1 MKKILVFLLLFISCF
16 TIYLV
21 NNTKEV
27 VAATYTQDDNGNWY
41 WGYNSQLDESYYSD
55 LTGITDKTDFE
66 ETLHEIIST
75 GYNRI
80 TYGNRKNCLYEAD
93 QDPNNS
99 NNVLCL
105 YTGISFSKSAGGSS
119 GTNVWN
125 TEHTWAKSHGFPN
138 EGDTPYSDLHH
149 LRVTQAKINETR
161 SSCGFKELTTSAD
174 SYGNKKSGEWFE
186 PRDCV
191 KGDVARIMM
200 YMDVRYSGDSLS
212 NNFKLTLVNGVT
224 TGNSSK
230 DGKFGDLQTLLKWH
244 AQDPVDD
251 LERRR
256 NDVVEKY
263 QNNRNPFIDHPEY
276 ANIIYGADYST
287 EGGSGNTPETP
298 TTYKV
303 TYNAN
308 GGSFSYSDSTKYT
321 SGSLVTQPTPK
332 PAKDG
337 YTFIGWYKEASCTT
351 KWNFATDKI
360 TSNLTLYAGYEE
372 VKQNFVDVFKKL
384 SVKSQLTFNVNVAS
398 GGGEVQTPTE
408 GSIVSKFTND
418 ISTAGDYDL
427 SDYIEFDED
436 LFDIQYKKNMSAFG
450 YISTSKSKIKL
461 YPGTDGSGN
470 GTSIEIVAKPGV
482 KITNV
487 TAVEDKSDSKHKVAP
502 TITFTDGK
510 AVIQN
515 TTNQKEGNQCVL
527 SSFTINYTVGGSSLS
542 YSLED
547 ESLCLNYV
555 LQLSESAY
563 SLYKQSNKTIDLK
576 INDQAA
582 TYVVSKVGNEYR
594 LVYSIKIT
602 DYTTL
607 YKPVFSYDGENV
619 TISGYSAKTLAQ
631 HYLNNYL
638 SDSLVKQYK
647 SCLEQIVG

>member
-27 VAATYTQDDNGNWY
+27 VAATTD
-41 WGYNSQLDESYYSD
+41 SYYSGVEN
-55 LTGITDKTDFE
+55 LTGDDLLEKLAQITLTNHTYKTTYDDLRNMYAKTDADPNNPNNIILFYSGASYDSTWEQGNTWNREHVWPKDLANDQYGNNKAGSDIHHIRPTFTAVNSDRGNKKFTDFE
-66 ETLHEIIST
+66 FI
-75 GYNRI
+75 N
-80 TYGNRKNCLYEAD
+80 
-93 QDPNNS
+93 
-99 NNVLCL
+99 
-105 YTGISFSKSAGGSS
+105 SS
-119 GTNVWN
+119 GSEVIYR
-125 TEHTWAKSHGFPN
+125 G
-138 EGDTPYSDLHH
+138 Y
-149 LRVTQAKINETR
+149 
-161 SSCGFKELTTSAD
+161 SCGFMSSSYWEPAD
-174 SYGNKKSGEWFE
+174 N
-186 PRDCV
+186 V
-191 KGDVARIMM
+191 KGDTARILM
-200 YMDVRYSGDSLS
+200 YMIMHYAKSITANKSFSYAIDINISQVVYAGGGDSKAWEL
-212 NNFKLTLVNGVT
+212 L
-224 TGNSSK
+224 
-230 DGKFGDLQTLLKWH
+230 LQWNKE
-244 AQDPVDD
+244 DSVDD
-251 LERRR
+251 WEAKR
-256 NDVVEKY
+256 NEECAKITGT
-263 QNNRNPFIDHPEY
+263 RNPFIDHPEF
-276 ANIIYGADYST
+276 ADAIWGDGSSVDPST
-287 EGGSGNTPETP
+287 PSQ

-321 SGSLVTQPTPK
+321 SDSLVTQPTPK

-398 GGGEVQTPTE
+398 GGGEVQTPTK
-408 GSIVSKFTND
+408 GVATINTFKTGQSIASSGN
-418 ISTAGDYDL
+418 YDL
-427 SDYIEFDED
+427 SGYMIFDNT
-436 LFDIQYKKNMSAFG
+436 LFDIQYKKNSSANG
-450 YISTSKSKIKL
+450 YVNNPNAQIRL
-461 YPGTDGSGN
+461 YIGDGGKGN
-470 GTSIEIVAKPGV
+470 SIEITAKSGV
-482 KITNV
+482 KITKV
-487 TAVEDKSDSKHKVAP
+487 TAIEATEDSSHKVSP
-502 TITFTDGK
+502 TITFNDGK
-510 AVIQN
+510 ATIQN
-515 TTNQKEGNQCVL
+515 TASSGQCRL
-527 SSFTINYTVGGSSLS
+527 KGFTIEYTVGGSSLS